1 MNIEIKKYFRFI
13 IICFF
18 VFYFSAGKSQPH
30 TSLKKADAFLI
41 LPDYNQGLLFLNK
54 TISDCTVNDQA
65 ILSEALIKRARVYL
79 AKSDNTNAKNDLLKA
94 IEKCKGRKSLEDL
107 RNLIECYYLLGN
119 LNVAIGDI
127 ETAGN
132 YYKQCHTLITKHFPK
147 DNELLALTY
156 RGLSAYHGF
165 KVEIDSE
172 YYYANKAYLLLPQL
186 NNKSITKA
194 EILMRY
200 AYAYKV
206 KFREGEDGYLKCYP
220 IVRDLYQ
227 QALAI
232 LDGVYS
238 KPSVQ
243 KASALH
249 ALGNSYADFIHSA
262 ILKNPKEKQ
271 NCFDKA
277 KEYYSKSLTIKK
289 AISGDKSSDYSV
301 SCYTMALLHQANN
314 DTSNAL
320 LWYNRAISCINEK
333 ELQLLHLTGDE
344 KLNTSDPYS
353 LNILLT
359 NRNSIYTSQYQNNH
373 DKAVLEKIH
382 AANLER
388 IVLWRQLFAT
398 YQSKDLGSVIAIWNH
413 APFEE
418 AINSAYLLYEATS
431 DKKFLNDIFD
441 FAEESKNNDFLR
453 ELIQKKKSSVNTIE
467 LLPQNIKLET
477 LKSFCKKNQTAFI
490 EISSNKAY
498 GNSSYVIVVDEKQ
511 LAVYPF
517 TTSAADSLLDGL
529 RLAMKTNNIKAYE
542 NYAFEV
548 YRLVLEKPLQQITST
563 KNLII
568 STSGDFNDISF
579 EALVNKK
586 CNSGNYDFRKL
597 NYLLHQYSI
606 SYALSGTVLN
616 YQTTQER
623 SPSKN
628 ISAFCATINDKADLL
643 FSKKLFERL
652 SNEYVGDFYSADKV
666 NLNSFLVNAKSQQ
679 VLQLFSHAKADKNN
693 YENTTLFLS
702 NSDKEDLTI
711 ACIYDHTLKSD
722 LTILA
727 CCESGAGLE
736 KYGEGVKSLVRAFT
750 FSGSKA
756 VIGTLWSVD
765 EKSTISILDEFYD
778 FLSSTE
784 KISEALKNSKLEYL
798 SQCKSSDA
806 ANPFYWT
813 GLVATG
819 DVSQSNIITLTDSD
833 SIPFNIPIYLI
844 ILAALILTIILLTI
858 LVLLRKKHSTA
869 SGS

>member
-1 MNIEIKKYFRFI
+1 MKIEIKKYFGSI

-18 VFYFSAGKSQPH
+18 VFYFSAGNAQPN
-30 TSLKKADAFLI
+30 TSLKKADAFLE

-79 AKSDNTNAKNDLLKA
+79 AKSENTSAKNDLLKA
-94 IEKCKGRKSLEDL
+94 IEKCKERKSLEEF

-132 YYKQCHTLITKHFPK
+132 YYKQCQTLITNHFPK

-156 RGLSAYHGF
+156 RGLSTYHGF
-165 KVEIDSE
+165 KLEIDSE
-172 YYYANKAYLLLPQL
+172 YYYANQAYLLLPQL
-186 NNKSITKA
+186 NKKSITSA

-206 KFREGEDGYLKCYP
+206 KFREGKDGYLKCYP

-277 KEYYSKSLTIKK
+277 KEYYSKDLALKK
-289 AISGDKSSDYSV
+289 IISGYKSSDYSV

-320 LWYNRAISCINEK
+320 LWYNKAISCINEK
-333 ELQLLHLTGDE
+333 ELQLQHLTGDE
-344 KLNTSDPYS
+344 RLNTSDPYS

-359 NRNSIYTSQYQNNH
+359 NRNSIYTSQYQNNP
-373 DKAVLEKIH
+373 DKVLLEKIH
-382 AANLER
+382 ASNLER
-388 IVLWRQLFAT
+388 IILWRQLFAT
-398 YQSKDLGSVIAIWNH
+398 HQSKDLGSVIAIWNH

-418 AINSAYLLYEATS
+418 TINSAYLLYEATS
-431 DKKFLNDIFD
+431 DKKFLNDIFN

-453 ELIQKKKSSVNTIE
+453 ELIQKKKSSVNKNE

-477 LKSFCKKNQTAFI
+477 LKSFCKNNHTAFI

-498 GNSSYVIVVDEKQ
+498 GNSSYVIVVDEQQ

-517 TTSAADSLLDGL
+517 TASAADSLLDGL

-548 YRLVLEKPLQQITST
+548 YRLVLEKPLQKITST

-568 STSGDFNDISF
+568 SPSGDFNDLSF

-586 CNSGNYDFRKL
+586 CNNENYDFRKL
-597 NYLLHQYSI
+597 NYFLHQYSI

-628 ISAFCATINDKADLL
+628 ISAFFATINDKADLL

-652 SNEYVGDFYSADKV
+652 SNEYDGNFYSADKV
-666 NLNSFLVNAKSQQ
+666 NLKSFLDNAKSQQ

-702 NSDKEDLTI
+702 NSDKEGLTI
-711 ACIYDHTLKSD
+711 SCIYDHTFKSD

-765 EKSTISILDEFYD
+765 EKSTISILDEFYNL
-778 FLSSTE
+778 LSDKFNLSTR
-784 KISEALKNSKLEYL
+784 LQTSKKQYIER
-798 SQCKSSDA
+798 CKSSDA
-806 ANPFYWT
+806 ANPFYWA
-813 GLVATG
+813 GLVVNGDATT
-819 DVSQSNIITLTDSD
+819 SNTITLSSNSSSLYTIGFFTVF
-833 SIPFNIPIYLI
+833 SIVLI
-844 ILAALILTIILLTI
+844 FIF
-858 LVLLRKKHSTA
+858 LVLKRLKK
-869 SGS
+869 

>member
-1 MNIEIKKYFRFI
+1 MKIEIKIYSRFI
-13 IICFF
+13 LICFF
-18 VFYFSAGKSQPH
+18 VFYFSDGNTQPLA
-30 TSLKKADAFLI
+30 SLKKADVFLA

-54 TISDCTVNDQA
+54 TISECPENNDQT
-65 ILSEALIKRARVYL
+65 ILTEALLKRARVYL
-79 AKSDNTNAKNDLLKA
+79 EKSENTNANYDLLKA
-94 IEKCKGRKSLEDL
+94 IEQCKGKKSLSQC
-107 RNLIECYYLLGN
+107 RNLTKCYYLLGN

-127 ETAGN
+127 ETAGK
-132 YYKQCHTLITKHFPK
+132 YYKQCQKLITDYFPK

-172 YYYANKAYLLLPQL
+172 YYYANKAYLLLPKL
-186 NNKSITKA
+186 NKKSITSA

-227 QALAI
+227 KALAI

-243 KASALH
+243 KASVLH
-249 ALGNSYADFIHSA
+249 ALGNTYADFIHSA
-262 ILKNPKEKQ
+262 ILKNLKEKQ

-277 KEYYSKSLTIKK
+277 KEYYWKDLVIKK
-289 AISGDKSSDYSV
+289 IISGDKSSDYSV
-301 SCYTMALLHQANN
+301 SCYTMALLYQSYN

-320 LWYNRAISCINEK
+320 LWYNKAISCINEK
-333 ELQLLHLTGDE
+333 ELQLLHLTEEE

-373 DKAVLEKIH
+373 DKVILEKIH

-388 IVLWRQLFAT
+388 IILWRQLFAT

-418 AINSAYLLYEATS
+418 AINSAYLLYQLTAE
-431 DKKFLNDIFD
+431 KKFLNDIFD

-453 ELIQKKKSSVNTIE
+453 ELIQKKKSSVTKNDIF
-467 LLPQNIKLET
+467 PQSIKLET
-477 LKSFCKKNQTAFI
+477 LKGICKNNQSAFI
-490 EISSNKAY
+490 EIISNNAY
-498 GNSSYVIVVDEKQ
+498 GNSSYVILVDAKQ

-517 TTSAADSLLDGL
+517 ATSTSDSILNAL
-529 RLAMKTNNIKAYE
+529 RVAMKNNNAKAYE
-542 NYAFEV
+542 NHAFEL
-548 YRLVLEKPLQQITST
+548 YRLVLEKPLQQITGV
-563 KNLII
+563 KNLIV
-568 STSGDFNDISF
+568 STSGNFNDLSF

-586 CNSGNYDFRKL
+586 CNSSNSDFRKL
-597 NYLLHQYSI
+597 NYILHQYSI
-606 SYALSGTVLN
+606 SYALSGTILN
-616 YQTTQER
+616 YQLKQER
-623 SPSKN
+623 AQTKI
-628 ISAFCATINDKADLL
+628 ISAFCPTINDKADLL
-643 FSKKLFERL
+643 FSKKIFEQL
-652 SNEYVGDFYSADKV
+652 SDKYDGNFYTGNKV
-666 NLNSFLVNAKSQQ
+666 NLQSFLSNAKSQQ

-693 YENTTLFLS
+693 YENSTLFLS
-702 NSDKEDLTI
+702 NSDKEGLSI
-711 ACIYDHTLKSD
+711 SCIYDHTFKSD

-765 EKSTISILDEFYD
+765 EKSTISILDEFYNV
-778 FLSSTE
+778 LSDAESLSAGLQAS
-784 KISEALKNSKLEYL
+784 KQYYIKN
-798 SQCKSSDA
+798 CKSTDA
-806 ANPFYWT
+806 ANPFYWA
-813 GLVATG
+813 GLVVNGDATTG
-819 DVSQSNIITLTDSD
+819 NTIHLTSNSSNLYFIGLALVCIIVLVF
-833 SIPFNIPIYLI
+833 IF
-844 ILAALILTIILLTI
+844 
-858 LVLLRKKHSTA
+858 LVLKRLGK
-869 SGS
+869 

>member
-13 IICFF
+13 VICFF
-18 VFYFSAGKSQPH
+18 VFYFSAGNAQPH
-30 TSLKKADAFLI
+30 TSLKKADAFLA
-41 LPDYNQGLLFLNK
+41 LPDYNKGLLFLNK

-79 AKSDNTNAKNDLLKA
+79 AKSENTGAKNDLLKA
-94 IEKCKGRKSLEDL
+94 IEKCKGGKSLSKF

-119 LNVAIGDI
+119 MNVAIGDI

-132 YYKQCHTLITKHFPK
+132 YYKQCQTLITNHFPK

-165 KVEIDSE
+165 KLEIDSE

-186 NNKSITKA
+186 NKKSITTA

-206 KFREGEDGYLKCYP
+206 KFREGKDGYLKCYP
-220 IVRDLYQ
+220 IVCDLYQ

-262 ILKNPKEKQ
+262 ILKNQKEKQ

-277 KEYYSKSLTIKK
+277 KEYYSKDLALKK
-289 AISGDKSSDYSV
+289 IISGDKSSDYSV
-301 SCYTMALLHQANN
+301 SCYTIALLYQSYN
-314 DTSNAL
+314 DTANSL
-320 LWYNRAISCINEK
+320 IWYNKAIECINEK
-333 ELQLLHLTGDE
+333 ELQLLHLNGDE

-359 NRNSIYTSQYQNNH
+359 NRNSIYTSQYQNNP
-373 DKAVLEKIH
+373 DKVLLEKIH
-382 AANLER
+382 ASNLER
-388 IVLWRQLFAT
+388 IILWRQLFAT
-398 YQSKDLGSVIAIWNH
+398 HRSKDLGSVIAIWNH

-453 ELIQKKKSSVNTIE
+453 ELIQKKKSSFNTNE

-477 LKSFCKKNQTAFI
+477 IKSFCKNNQTAFI

-498 GNSSYVIVVDEKQ
+498 GNSSYVIVVDEQQ

-517 TTSAADSLLDGL
+517 TTSAADSILDGL
-529 RLAMKTNNIKAYE
+529 RLAMKTNNCKAYE

-548 YRLVLEKPLQQITST
+548 YRLVLEKPLQKITST

-568 STSGDFNDISF
+568 SPSGDFNDLSF

-586 CNSGNYDFRKL
+586 CNNGNYDFRKL

-606 SYALSGTVLN
+606 CYALSGTVLN

-623 SPSKN
+623 STSRN
-628 ISAFCATINDKADLL
+628 ISAFFATINDKADLL
-643 FSKKLFERL
+643 FSKKLFEQL
-652 SNEYVGDFYSADKV
+652 SDKYDGNFYTGNKV
-666 NLNSFLVNAKSQQ
+666 NLQSFLSNAKSQQ

-693 YENTTLFLS
+693 YENSTLFLS
-702 NSDKEDLTI
+702 NSDKEGLSI
-711 ACIYDHTLKSD
+711 SCIYDHTFKSD

-765 EKSTISILDEFYD
+765 EKSTISILDGFYNL
-778 FLSSTE
+778 LSDAKNLST
-784 KISEALKNSKLEYL
+784 ALQTSKLNYIEQ
-798 SQCKSSDA
+798 SKSSDA
-806 ANPFYWT
+806 ANPFYWA
-813 GLVATG
+813 GLVVNGDATT
-819 DVSQSNIITLTDSD
+819 SNTINLSTTSSSLYTIGLAIAFLVT
-833 SIPFNIPIYLI
+833 SIFIF
-844 ILAALILTIILLTI
+844 
-858 LVLLRKKHSTA
+858 LVLKRLKK
-869 SGS
+869 